1 MKIRTNLWSGI
12 LFLMLGV
19 AALVVIPTQ
28 IPAGKNAY
36 GPRLFP
42 YIVSGIM
49 IVSSLGLLAGEMGR
63 KKTRGGRAFEGE
75 KALKDGNTPEDLTV
89 LDAFELKRVGLMF
102 LMMTAYIFLIEPL
115 GFVISSLLF
124 VWGILI
130 FFKSKR
136 WSYYAVC
143 GGLVV
148 LIYYGFR
155 IFLKVYLP

>member
-1 MKIRTNLWSGI
+1 MKIKTNLWSGV
-12 LFLMLGV
+12 LFLILGV
-19 AALVVIPTQ
+19 AALIVIPTQ

-49 IVSSLGLLAGEMGR
+49 IASSLGLLAGELWRGKLGD
-63 KKTRGGRAFEGE
+63 KKDLE
-75 KALKDGNTPEDLTV
+75 KEKKPASDLGDITV
-89 LDAFELKRVGLMF
+89 LDTFEIKRAGLMF
-102 LMMTAYIFLIEPL
+102 LIMTAYIFLIEPL
-115 GFVISSLLF
+115 GFVISSLFF
-124 VWGILI
+124 VWGILA
-130 FFKSKR
+130 FFKSRK
-136 WSYYAVC
+136 WSYYVVC

>member
-1 MKIRTNLWSGI
+1 MKIKTNLWSGI
-12 LFLMLGV
+12 LFLVLGV
-19 AALVVIPTQ
+19 TALIVIPTQ

-49 IVSSLGLLAGEMGR
+49 ILSSLCLLAGELG
-63 KKTRGGRAFEGE
+63 KKLPKEI
-75 KALKDGNTPEDLTV
+75 TV
-89 LDAFELKRVGLMF
+89 LDAFETKRVGWMF
-102 LMMTAYIFLIEPL
+102 LIMTAYIFLIEPL
-115 GFVISSLLF
+115 GFVTSSLFF
-124 VWGILI
+124 VWGILA
-130 FFKSKR
+130 FFQSKK
-136 WSYYAVC
+136 WSYYVVC